1 MLRDRI
7 GEVADREILGP
18 LEREL
23 EVRRE
28 LATVLAKARGGGGR

>member
-1 MLRDRI
+1 M
-7 GEVADREILGP
+7 ADREILGP

-28 LATVLAKARGGGGR
+28 LASVLAKARDGAGS